1 MKRTLNLRKKVRKIM
16 KKKIKLFDPI
26 IDESEEKSI
35 IKVLRSKH
43 WASGSGSGNVEKF
56 ENQFNNYIGSKDSVA
71 VNSGTSALN
80 LALSLVDIK
89 NKEVIVPSLTFVSTI
104 HAIKLNGG
112 KPIFV
117 DVDEKDLCIDT
128 DKIIKKITPKT
139 KVILPVHFGGM
150 PCNLNKIKKICK
162 EYDLIQIEDA
172 AHATGST
179 YENKKI
185 GTHGTAVCFSFHPVK
200 NLAMPTGGLISLN
213 TKSSKKFKKILNS
226 KRWCGILNR
235 HDSLYDV
242 KEMGWNY
249 YMNEFSATIGITQL
263 KKLDKLNKKR
273 KKIAKLFSKEINLKE
288 KMLFNEN
295 CSYHLYWIQVKNR
308 NQFMKRMALAG
319 IETGIHYK
327 PVHTLSMYKNN
338 NHLPITE
345 KAGEEIVSIPIH
357 PNLSDNEVFK
367 IINLVNK
374 FS

>member
-1 MKRTLNLRKKVRKIM
+1 M

-117 DVDEKDLCIDT
+117 DVDEKDLCIDA

-150 PCNLNKIKKICK
+150 PCNLSQTKKICK
-162 EYDLIQIEDA
+162 DYDLIQIEDA
-172 AHATGST
+172 AHAIGST
-179 YENKKI
+179 YKNQKI

-200 NLAMPTGGLISLN
+200 NLAMPAGGLISIN
-213 TKSSKKFKKILNS
+213 GKYSKKLKKILNS
-226 KRWCGILNR
+226 RRWCGISNR
-235 HDSLYDV
+235 QNSFYDV
-242 KEMGWNY
+242 EEIGWNY
-249 YMNEFSATIGITQL
+249 YMNEFSAAIGIIQL
-263 KKLDKLNKKR
+263 KKLDILNKKR
-273 KKIAKLFSKEINLKE
+273 KKIAKLYSKKINLDQ
-288 KMLFNEN
+288 KMPFDEN
-295 CSYHLYWIQVKNR
+295 CSYHLYWIQVKDR
-308 NQFMKRMALAG
+308 SQFRKKMNNIG
-319 IETGIHYK
+319 IETGIHYR
-327 PVHTLSMYKNN
+327 PVHTFSMYKTNR
-338 NHLPITE
+338 HLPITE
-345 KAGEEIVSIPIH
+345 KAGNEIVSIPMH
-357 PNLSDNEVFK
+357 PNLSDDEISK
-367 IINLVNK
+367 IINAINK

>member
-1 MKRTLNLRKKVRKIM
+1 
-16 KKKIKLFDPI
+16 
-26 IDESEEKSI
+26 
-35 IKVLRSKH
+35 
-43 WASGSGSGNVEKF
+43 
-56 ENQFNNYIGSKDSVA
+56 
-71 VNSGTSALN
+71 
-80 LALSLVDIK
+80 
-89 NKEVIVPSLTFVSTI
+89 
-104 HAIKLNGG
+104 
-112 KPIFV
+112 
-117 DVDEKDLCIDT
+117 
-128 DKIIKKITPKT
+128 
-139 KVILPVHFGGM
+139 M

>member
-1 MKRTLNLRKKVRKIM
+1 MKRTLNLRKKMRKIM

-43 WASGSGSGNVEKF
+43 WASGSGNGNVEKF
-56 ENQFNNYIGSKDSVA
+56 ESQFNNYIGSKDSIA

-117 DVDEKDLCIDT
+117 DVDEKDLCIDA

-139 KVILPVHFGGM
+139 KVVLPVHFGGM

-226 KRWCGILNR
+226 KRWCGISDR
-235 HDSLYDV
+235 HDSFYDV

-308 NQFMKRMALAG
+308 NQFMKRMDLVG

-367 IINLVNK
+367 IINMVNK